1 MAKYDKISPETQQ
14 EAQKIARA
22 NQKPGQTKEQT
33 QLIAQGIQ
41 KGIDEYKKQM
51 KARARE
57 ASRQKKL
64 QTKAKQQPQAGHE
77 EEGDIEL
84 VEASSALDPVAAEL
98 GWLCR
103 CLVRVALS
111 AQTFTWDPLHR
122 LGAACWSSSLPTD

>member
-14 EAQKIARA
+14 DALKIARA

-64 QTKAKQQPQAGHE
+64 QSKAKPQPQADQIE
-77 EEGDIEL
+77 ESEIEL
-84 VEASSALDPVAAEL
+84 IEISRQHPLPWILLLLSWLGIAAAWF
-98 GWLCR
+98 WLR
-103 CLVRVALS
+103 
-111 AQTFTWDPLHR
+111 
-122 LGAACWSSSLPTD
+122 

>member
-14 EAQKIARA
+14 EAMKVARA

-64 QTKAKQQPQAGHE
+64 QARAKQPQQGEHE
-77 EEGDIEL
+77 EESELDVIEVSRQHPLPWVLL
-84 VEASSALDPVAAEL
+84 VLS
-98 GWLCR
+98 WLVFGCAWIWLR
-103 CLVRVALS
+103 
-111 AQTFTWDPLHR
+111 
-122 LGAACWSSSLPTD
+122 

>member
-14 EAQKIARA
+14 DALKIARA

-64 QTKAKQQPQAGHE
+64 QSKAKQQPHVEQVE
-77 EEGDIEL
+77 ESEIEL
-84 VEASSALDPVAAEL
+84 VEVSRQHPLPWLLLLLSWLGFAAAWF
-98 GWLCR
+98 WLR
-103 CLVRVALS
+103 
-111 AQTFTWDPLHR
+111 
-122 LGAACWSSSLPTD
+122 

>member
-14 EAQKIARA
+14 DALKIARA

-64 QTKAKQQPQAGHE
+64 QSKAKQQPQAEQIE
-77 EEGDIEL
+77 ESEIEL
-84 VEASSALDPVAAEL
+84 IEVSRQHPLPWLLLLLSWLGFAATWF
-98 GWLCR
+98 WLR
-103 CLVRVALS
+103 
-111 AQTFTWDPLHR
+111 
-122 LGAACWSSSLPTD
+122 

>member
-14 EAQKIARA
+14 EAMKVARA

-64 QTKAKQQPQAGHE
+64 QTKHCQPCLQQFHKQLLMG
-77 EEGDIEL
+77 GVL
-84 VEASSALDPVAAEL
+84 
-98 GWLCR
+98 
-103 CLVRVALS
+103 
-111 AQTFTWDPLHR
+111 R
-122 LGAACWSSSLPTD
+122 LKFFEVFAHHTG

>member
-14 EAQKIARA
+14 EAMKVARA

-51 KARARE
+51 KAKARE

-64 QTKAKQQPQAGHE
+64 QARAKQPQQGEHE
-77 EEGDIEL
+77 EESEIDVIEVSRQHPLPWVLL
-84 VEASSALDPVAAEL
+84 VLS
-98 GWLCR
+98 WLVFGCAWIWLR
-103 CLVRVALS
+103 
-111 AQTFTWDPLHR
+111 
-122 LGAACWSSSLPTD
+122 

>member
-14 EAQKIARA
+14 DALKIARA

-64 QTKAKQQPQAGHE
+64 QSKAKQQPHAEQVE
-77 EEGDIEL
+77 ESEIEL
-84 VEASSALDPVAAEL
+84 VEVSRQHPLPWLLLLLSWLGFAAAWF
-98 GWLCR
+98 WLR
-103 CLVRVALS
+103 
-111 AQTFTWDPLHR
+111 
-122 LGAACWSSSLPTD
+122 

>member
-14 EAQKIARA
+14 EAMKLARA

-64 QTKAKQQPQAGHE
+64 QAKAKSQPQGEHG
-77 EEGDIEL
+77 EEGEVEIIEIRRQHPL
-84 VEASSALDPVAAEL
+84 PWVLL
-98 GWLCR
+98 GLSWLGFAGAW
-103 CLVRVALS
+103 L
-111 AQTFTWDPLHR
+111 WLH
-122 LGAACWSSSLPTD
+122 

>member
-14 EAQKIARA
+14 DAMKIARA

-57 ASRQKKL
+57 ANRQKK
-64 QTKAKQQPQAGHE
+64 QQAKARQQQNENLRDEQDEPL
-77 EEGDIEL
+77 EL
-84 VEASSALDPVAAEL
+84 VEVTRQHPLPWVLLVLSWLGFAAA
-98 GWLCR
+98 WLWLR
-103 CLVRVALS
+103 
-111 AQTFTWDPLHR
+111 
-122 LGAACWSSSLPTD
+122 

>member
-14 EAQKIARA
+14 EAMKVARA

-64 QTKAKQQPQAGHE
+64 QARAKQPQQGEHE
-77 EEGDIEL
+77 EESELDVIEVSRQHPLPWVLL
-84 VEASSALDPVAAEL
+84 VLS
-98 GWLCR
+98 WLAFGCAWIWLR
-103 CLVRVALS
+103 
-111 AQTFTWDPLHR
+111 
-122 LGAACWSSSLPTD
+122 

>member
-14 EAQKIARA
+14 DALKIARA

-64 QTKAKQQPQAGHE
+64 QSKAKQQPHAEQVE
-77 EEGDIEL
+77 ESEIEL
-84 VEASSALDPVAAEL
+84 VEVSRQHPLPWILLLLSWLGFAAWF
-98 GWLCR
+98 WLR
-103 CLVRVALS
+103 
-111 AQTFTWDPLHR
+111 
-122 LGAACWSSSLPTD
+122 

>member
-14 EAQKIARA
+14 EAMKVARA

-57 ASRQKKL
+57 ASRQKK
-64 QTKAKQQPQAGHE
+64 QQARAKQPLQGEHE
-77 EEGDIEL
+77 EEAQEIEL
-84 VEASSALDPVAAEL
+84 VEISRQHPLPWVLLVLS
-98 GWLCR
+98 WLAFGCAWIWLR
-103 CLVRVALS
+103 
-111 AQTFTWDPLHR
+111 
-122 LGAACWSSSLPTD
+122 